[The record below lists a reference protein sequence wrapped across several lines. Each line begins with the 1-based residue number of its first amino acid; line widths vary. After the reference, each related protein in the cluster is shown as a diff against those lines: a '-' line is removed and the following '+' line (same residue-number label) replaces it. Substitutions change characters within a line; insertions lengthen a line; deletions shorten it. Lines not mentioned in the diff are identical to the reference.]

1 MTSLLSQI
9 NPGLL
14 LIVVGFIGCL
24 VPVQRV
30 RQAMMVATPV
40 IGVIMLALADRG
52 TSLAVANVMGI
63 DLILYKVDSLN
74 FIFGLAF
81 LIASFLNAIYALH
94 TDDRLQ
100 DGMALAYAGAAVAA
114 TFAGDLMT
122 LFIFW
127 EITAVSSVF
136 LILRAGTKAAYQASM
151 RYLGIQVLSGVL
163 LLDGL
168 AYVYKANGTLTLDT
182 LGSFTSFDDPG
193 AKFIFA
199 AFAIKAAFP
208 FLHNWLQ
215 DAYPKATV
223 VGAVVL
229 SAFTTKLAVYAF
241 ARMFPG
247 FEILIWIGAF
257 MTVFPVFFAVIENDL
272 RKVLSY
278 SLNNQLGFM
287 ICAIGI
293 GTPLAINGAAAHA
306 FAHIIYKGLLF
317 MSVGAVLYRVGTAK
331 ASELGGLYKS
341 MPWTTLFCII
351 GAVSISAFPLFSGF
365 VAKSMTMSAVA
376 TEGYVIV
383 WAMLLFASAGV
394 LEHSGIKIPYFTF
407 FGHDSGKRV
416 KEAPF
421 NMLLA
426 MGIASF
432 ICIAIALPAFV
443 PGFGYNWLYDM
454 LPCTATAPADV
465 CLASGKE
472 IKVYEPYTFDHILTQ
487 MQLLMLAVLAFM
499 LLKRFGLY
507 PPERPG
513 TILDTD
519 WLYRKPGYGFAKW
532 CGTVWGKVGPTMTGV
547 AGGISGKAFDRLE
560 GVFSPQGRLARGG
573 LTSSMAMWS
582 AVLLGVV
589 MLVVLIAR

>member
-1 MTSLLSQI
+1 MIAGLLGQI

-14 LIVVGFIGCL
+14 LVLVGFSACL
-24 VPVQRV
+24 IPIQRV
-30 RQAMMVATPV
+30 RQAIVVATPV
-40 IGVIMLALADRG
+40 VAILLLALAERG
-52 TSLAVANVMGI
+52 TDLASASVLGI
-63 DLILYKVDSLN
+63 DLVLYRVDSLS

-81 LIASFLNAIYALH
+81 LIAAFLNAIYALH
-94 TDDRLQ
+94 TDDQLQ

-122 LFIFW
+122 LFVFW

-136 LILRAGTKAAYQASM
+136 LILRAGTKAAYQAAM
-151 RYLGIQVLSGVL
+151 RYLGVQILSGVL

-168 AYVYKANGTLTLDT
+168 AYVYKSTGSLSLDA
-182 LGSFTSFDDPG
+182 FTSLDQPG
-193 AKFIFA
+193 AKFVFA

-247 FEILIWIGAF
+247 FEILIWIGAV

-278 SLNNQLGFM
+278 SLNNQVGFM

-306 FAHIIYKGLLF
+306 FAHIIYKALLF
-317 MSVGAVLYRVGTAK
+317 MSMGAVLYRVGTAK

-341 MPWTTLFCII
+341 MPWTTIFCII

-376 TEGYVIV
+376 KEGYIIV
-383 WAMLLFASAGV
+383 WLMLLFASAGV

-426 MGIASF
+426 MGMAAF
-432 ICIAIALPAFV
+432 ICIAIGLPIIG
-443 PGFGYNWLYDM
+443 GFGYGWLYNM
-454 LPCTATAPADV
+454 LPCTITAPADI
-465 CLASGKE
+465 CLASGKPIE
-472 IKVYEPYTFDHILTQ
+472 VYNPYTLDHVLTQ
-487 MQLLMLAVLAFM
+487 LQLLMFAVLAFI
-499 LLKRFGLY
+499 LLKRLGLY

-519 WLYRKPGYGFAKW
+519 WLYRRPGFGFVQWA
-532 CGTVWGKVGPTMTGV
+532 GTVWGKAGPALTGFF
-547 AGGISGKAFDRLE
+547 AKIGAQTFEKLE
-560 GVFSPQGRLARGG
+560 TTFSPRGAIAQSPITNG
-573 LTSSMAMWS
+573 MAIWS
-582 AVLLGVV
+582 AILLGIV
-589 MLVVLIAR
+589 MLVALLAG